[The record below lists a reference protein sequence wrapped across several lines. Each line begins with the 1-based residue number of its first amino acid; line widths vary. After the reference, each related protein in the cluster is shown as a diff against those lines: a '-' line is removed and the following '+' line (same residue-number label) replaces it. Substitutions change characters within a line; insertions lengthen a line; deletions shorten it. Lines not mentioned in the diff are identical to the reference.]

1 MSGIMLGNLTVEQI
15 ESRIGIDFP
24 EEVKTFMK
32 ENNQGEAT
40 NIKKGKWHCFDIP
53 FHIVCGDV
61 ETATKIYNSVKERS
75 KEVKEALR
83 FSITAR

>member
-15 ESRIGIDFP
+15 ESRIGIDFT
-24 EEVKTFMK
+24 EEVKIFMK
-32 ENNQGEAT
+32 ENNQSEAA

-61 ETATKIYNSVKERS
+61 EMATKIYNSVKERAG
-75 KEVKEALR
+75 EVKEALQ
-83 FSITAR
+83 FSITAG